1 MYFYN
6 LNLASTYLLSLIL
19 SAILLSL
26 RFIINKDNQ
35 FARTKYTK
43 FIYFVFIFGMAYAG
57 SLSLQGA
64 IFNPIQTISVNG
76 FFYLL
81 GIFCYIGVLIEMLY
95 STHKDKNELYKVRIF
110 IKASL
115 LSIGHLN
122 PIIVVS
128 VAIITDILLIVL
140 QYMILEKNVA
150 WNKFW
155 LANHLLLDLSLA
167 LMFLLPNSAISL
179 YFTIILVIIVVI
191 V

>member
-43 FIYFVFIFGMAYAG
+43 FIYSVFIFGMAFAG

-81 GIFCYIGVLIEMLY
+81 GILCYIGVLIEMLY

-140 QYMILEKNVA
+140 QYMILETNVA

-179 YFTIILVIIVVI
+179 YSTIILVIIVVI